1 MGIFRRKAKDDA
13 GSDASL
19 DTDDGVDETSDV
31 ETPDD
36 ANADAEGGGVDD
48 EAPEVDASVDD
59 DADDAHAAET
69 VDRLPRPH
77 PIERSDG
84 PFDKAEV
91 DSLEEHLDFGAL
103 AIVPL
108 EGMELRLDVDEESQ
122 QITGLTAVREDSACQ
137 LQAFAAPKSSG
148 IWDGIRDDIADGLI
162 AGGGT
167 AEEKLGPLGIELRVR
182 MPGRGQDGRTT
193 YSPARFIGVDGP
205 RWFLRAVLSGS
216 AAVDEEAAEQL
227 LDYVRHTV
235 VVRGGEAR
243 APRELLPLKMPD
255 AVVAAGEEA
264 VAVETQSQSEDSSAG
279 APVSAEDLK
288 PFERGPEITEVR

>member
-1 MGIFRRKAKDDA
+1 VGIFRRKAKDE
-13 GSDASL
+13 GSDTPVEDA
-19 DTDDGVDETSDV
+19 VDEQADGDE
-31 ETPDD
+31 ETE
-36 ANADAEGGGVDD
+36 AETD
-48 EAPEVDASVDD
+48 EIVDD
-59 DADDAHAAET
+59 DVTDEDAESSHDDAADEDSDSET
-69 VDRLPRPH
+69 SPVEGRLPRPH
-77 PIERSDG
+77 PVDRTDG

-91 DSLEEHLDFGAL
+91 DSLDDRLDFGAL

-122 QITGLTAVREDSACQ
+122 QITGLTAVRGDSACQ

-162 AGGGT
+162 GGGGT
-167 AEEKLGPLGIELRVR
+167 AEEKLGPLGIELHVR
-182 MPGRGQDGRTT
+182 MPGRGADGRTT

-205 RWFLRAVLSGS
+205 RWFLRAVLSGT
-216 AAVDEEAAEQL
+216 AAVDESAAEDL
-227 LDYVRHTV
+227 LDYVRRTV

-264 VAVETQSQSEDSSAG
+264 AEVETQEAPGDAPASAD
-279 APVSAEDLK
+279 DLK
-288 PFERGPEITEVR
+288 PFDRGPEITEVR